1 MKAVKYEDEQK
12 GVCPFCEDCSGIEGG
27 SVFVEDG
34 SAYQK
39 CTCSSC
45 NEMWEDRYVLTDYL
59 KLEES

>member
-1 MKAVKYEDEQK
+1 MKSILYEDEQK
-12 GVCPFCEDCSGIEGG
+12 GVCPFCKGWGEIEGG

-45 NEMWEDRYVLTDYL
+45 NQTWEDRYVLTDYL
-59 KLEES
+59 KLEGS